1 MDPSMVQNWQD
12 SQPQFDE
19 IPKRARERILASEAQ
34 CGQECPSPWP
44 FLAKCLP
51 LGPQPRGSFPQR
63 GLLYGCQAEELL
75 LFLQNL
81 PTARWNDQDV
91 SLLLA
96 EAYRLKFA
104 FADAP
109 NHYKK

>member
-1 MDPSMVQNWQD
+1 MALSVPH
-12 SQPQFDE
+12 
-19 IPKRARERILASEAQ
+19 SEWLPCKQLTLLQIHLFALHTHRPAQ
-34 CGQECPSPWP
+34 VDLWDT
-44 FLAKCLP
+44 
-51 LGPQPRGSFPQR
+51 
-63 GLLYGCQAEELL
+63 ELL

>member
-1 MDPSMVQNWQD
+1 MATTVMSGQVRLSSLLKAKLRGSGLLQGKLLQCPPPTSW
-12 SQPQFDE
+12 P
-19 IPKRARERILASEAQ
+19 LASALALALARSP
-34 CGQECPSPWP
+34 CYPPLTGPS
-44 FLAKCLP
+44 LS
-51 LGPQPRGSFPQR
+51 PQ
-63 GLLYGCQAEELL
+63 ELL

-81 PTARWNDQDV
+81 PTARWGDEDI

-96 EAYRLKFA
+96 EAYRLKFV